1 MRSVSRAAA
10 ALVAIAG
17 AVAGALGGFLAGGSF
32 LADAPDAVGV
42 SWAPGA
48 AHDAWPECCTGPSDP
63 IRLLVWGSA
72 SPEELLSRARQE
84 LETGTPE
91 GRAAARDLFLEAIHR
106 APDDPRGYLGLVDAW
121 VRGVRSAD
129 LSPDRTGAAIAFALQ
144 AVARQPDDAE
154 AHFVLATAYLRQFW
168 FRRSIEHLL
177 RSWELDPQARTAYW
191 LGWMYSEIGELHQIL
206 PWLDRALVLDSGLP
220 GLAAELGYAHRVLRN
235 FDEAEVWL
243 RRAIAEDD
251 EDAYAH
257 GNLLLLLLMQRRD
270 REAVRHA
277 DGLTNR
283 HPDDP
288 AMLGRAGLTYWYTGD
303 DPRAQ
308 SLLEAAA
315 ALDPQLWIGTWG
327 TIVTQPLGEIY
338 WRAGRQAEAR
348 AAFANAVAGYRQR
361 FERASE
367 GWGYR
372 YDLAAMAAVQ
382 GEHEEAFAWLR
393 DAIAFGWTDTPL
405 ARRDPS
411 LASLRANQA
420 FQELMD
426 DVDRRVAVMRAA
438 APAP

>member
-1 MRSVSRAAA
+1 MSRAAA
-10 ALVAIAG
+10 ALVVIAG
-17 AVAGALGGFLAGGSF
+17 ALAGASGGCLAEGPLLAG
-32 LADAPDAVGV
+32 APDAVGESQV
-42 SWAPGA
+42 PAVA
-48 AHDAWPECCTGPSDP
+48 RVAWPDCCAGPGDP

-72 SPEELLSRARQE
+72 SPEELLARARQE
-84 LETGTPE
+84 LEAGTPE
-91 GRAAARDLFLEAIHR
+91 GRESARHLFLEAIHR
-106 APDDPRGYLGLVDAW
+106 APGDPRGYHGVVDAW

-129 LSPDRTGAAIAFALQ
+129 LPPERTAAAIAFALQ
-144 AVARQPDDAE
+144 AVARQPADAE

-168 FRRSIEHLL
+168 FHRSIEHLL
-177 RSWELDPQARTAYW
+177 RSWDLDPQARTAYW
-191 LGWMYSEIGELHQIL
+191 LGWMYSEIGELHEIL
-206 PWLDRALVLDSGLP
+206 PWLDRALALDPGLP

-257 GNLLLLLLMQRRD
+257 GNLLLLLLMQGRD
-270 REAVRHA
+270 REAVQHA
-277 DGLTNR
+277 DGLTTR
-283 HPDDP
+283 FPDVP

-303 DPRAQ
+303 DPRARA
-308 SLLEAAA
+308 LLEAAA

-327 TIVTQPLGEIY
+327 TIVTQPLGEID
-338 WRAGRQAEAR
+338 WRAGRKAEAR

-382 GEHEEAFAWLR
+382 GDHEEAYAWLR

-411 LASLRANQA
+411 LARLRGEQA
-420 FQELMD
+420 FQELMA
-426 DVDRRVAVMRAA
+426 DVDRRVAVMRGA